1 MNLKVR
7 FLLLIIG
14 SFFIP
19 NILIMMIIWLSF
31 GGIDNMRSTHEKFD
45 QYYSLYEYIETEVKK
60 DDFTGYIST
69 LPINMNARLLDF
81 ENQNGQKIFTE
92 LIEKNKHNINP
103 NITLEALTVSFKDG
117 TSAVL
122 VINRPLADKYSIFRN
137 NPFRFIFPLILF
149 SVVTILSLFIIR
161 SINRSLRNIE
171 EATRKVAEGDFEF
184 ELKAK
189 GNDSIAS
196 LTRSFNI
203 MRLKVK
209 DEYDRR
215 ARFFMGVSHDLKTPL
230 ASISGYADAIL
241 EGYAEE
247 KETLNKYMEIIRSKT
262 DLLSERISHLI
273 HFVKLETR
281 DWKASFKYVHLK
293 RFLLRLSESFE
304 IEAGIYKYKFESKL
318 DIPEDLEISM
328 DSELVT
334 RSLENLMFNAYR
346 YSFPESLIS
355 FSVFVKQETIDISII
370 NRGEG
375 IGDNELLHIF
385 EPFYRGSKGRNEEG
399 FGLGLANVAAVIKS
413 HGWEIT
419 AKSELKKETV
429 FTIKIPIGITENGG
443 RRREDGR

>member
-19 NILIMMIIWLSF
+19 NILIMMILWLSF
-31 GGIDNMRSTHEKFD
+31 GGVDNMRSTHEQFD
-45 QYYSLYEYIETEVKK
+45 QYYHLYEYINTEV
-60 DDFTGYIST
+60 DRYEFSRFIEE
-69 LPINMNARLLDF
+69 LPGGMNARLLDS
-81 ENQNGQKIFTE
+81 EKQNGHVIFTE
-92 LIEKNKHNINP
+92 LIEENKYNEDYK
-103 NITLEALTVSFKDG
+103 ITLEALAITFKDG
-117 TSAVL
+117 TASVL

-137 NPFRFIFPLILF
+137 SPVRFVFPFILF

-161 SINRSLRNIE
+161 SINSSLRKIE

-230 ASISGYADAIL
+230 ASISGYADAVL
-241 EGYAEE
+241 EGYAED
-247 KETLNKYMEIIRSKT
+247 KETLDKYMEIIRSKT
-262 DLLSERISHLI
+262 NLLSERVSHLI

-281 DWKASFKYVHLK
+281 DWQASFEPVILSD
-293 RFLLRLSESFE
+293 FLSLLAESFE
-304 IEAGIYKYKFESKL
+304 IEAGIYNYRFEY
-318 DIPEDLEISM
+318 DLEISKAIKIDM
-328 DSELVT
+328 DRELVT
-334 RSLENLMFNAYR
+334 RSFENLMHNAYR
-346 YSFPESLIS
+346 YSYPGSLIS
-355 FSVFVKQETIDISII
+355 FSVHEKGREII
-370 NRGEG
+370 ICIVNRGDG
-375 IGDNELLHIF
+375 IGQEDLPNIF
-385 EPFYRGSKGRNEEG
+385 EPFYRGSKGRNDDG

-413 HGWEIT
+413 HGWEIY
-419 AKSELKKETV
+419 AESELKKETV
-429 FTIKIPIGITENGG
+429 FTIKIPIAAEMN
-443 RRREDGR
+443 RLKADRL